1 MINLIYRYF
10 TMKGSELKESLT
22 LRATAVG
29 SLPHDN
35 VDKALDLIFNE
46 FGDFPFW
53 PQLSACNKNDDM
65 ILQFVESIPG
75 TSFSEQKKKWVFDAH
90 GDKFYEDLENFFI
103 DYESILAGDLDLLEK
118 YAITDEFSS
127 AKTKFLKKI
136 EETKPPFIKAQVTG
150 PFTWGTMLVD
160 TAGRCAFYD
169 DTLREIIVRALAMK
183 ALWQIKKFKELS
195 PESTPVIF
203 LDEPSMSQY
212 GTSAFITVKREDIIE
227 AIKQIASVLQDN
239 GALVGIHC
247 CGKTDWSMII
257 DSGVDIINFDGFYF
271 GESLALYAKQVEKFL
286 KNGGHIAWGI
296 VPTLDKDS
304 LEEATLESLLE
315 VFENSKQYLLKK
327 KLDEKLILKN
337 SFITPACGAGS
348 LSIELAEKAM
358 YLCVELAAALREKYA
373 KELE

>member
-1 MINLIYRYF
+1 
-10 TMKGSELKESLT
+10 LKESLT

-35 VDKALDLIFNE
+35 IDNALGLIWEE
-46 FGDFPFW
+46 FKEFPFW

-65 ILQFVESIPG
+65 ILQFVGSIPG
-75 TSFSEQKKKWVFDAH
+75 CSFSESKKKWVFDAH

-103 DYESILAGDLDLLEK
+103 DYESIIAGDLELLEK
-118 YAITDEFSS
+118 YSITEEFSA
-127 AKTKFLKKI
+127 AKNDFLKKI
-136 EETKPPFIKAQVTG
+136 EATKPPFIKAQVTG

-160 TAGRCAFYD
+160 TEGKCAFYD

-212 GTSAFITVKREDIIE
+212 GTSAFITVKREDIIV
-227 AIKQIASVLQDN
+227 ALKQIAEVLQAN
-239 GALVGIHC
+239 GALVGVHC

-286 KNGGHIAWGI
+286 KKGGYIAWGI
-296 VPTLDKDS
+296 VPTLDKDA
-304 LEEATLESLLE
+304 LEAASLESLLE
-315 VFENSKQYLLKK
+315 VFETAKDYLLKK
-327 KLDEKLILKN
+327 KIDEKLLLKQ
-337 SFITPACGAGS
+337 SFITPSCGAGS
-348 LSIELAEKAM
+348 VSIPLAEKAM
-358 YLCVELAAALREKYA
+358 KLSAGIGKALQKKYS
-373 KELE
+373 KEIE

>member
-1 MINLIYRYF
+1 M
-10 TMKGSELKESLT
+10 KESLT

-35 VDKALDLIFNE
+35 TDKALDLIFNE

-53 PQLSACNKNDDM
+53 PQLSACNQNDDM
-65 ILQFVESIPG
+65 ILLFVESIPG
-75 TSFSEQKKKWVFDAH
+75 VSFSEQKKKWVFDAH

-103 DYESILAGDLDLLEK
+103 DYESIIAGDFDLLEK
-118 YAITDEFSS
+118 YAITDKFSA
-127 AKTKFLKKI
+127 AKTKFLQKI

-183 ALWQIKKFKELS
+183 ALWQIKKFRELS
-195 PESTPVIF
+195 PDSTPVIF

-227 AIKQIASVLQDN
+227 AIKQIAKVLQDN

-286 KNGGHIAWGI
+286 KKGGYIAWGI

-304 LEEATLESLLE
+304 LEAASLESLLE

-337 SFITPACGAGS
+337 SFITPACGAGA

-358 YLCVELAAALREKYA
+358 KLCVELAKTLREKYA